1 MKQAKYKKLPFQID
15 MELVTNITLAVLYV
29 GLFAL
34 ATHLAV
40 TL

>member
-1 MKQAKYKKLPFQID
+1 MKQAKYKKIPFQIN
-15 MELVTNITLAVLYV
+15 MEMVTNITLAVIFV

-34 ATHLAV
+34 AGHLAV